1 MSNFELFKEVVLRI
15 EENNILYEKFKN
27 YPQNYR
33 TFVWDDEWVEDTI
46 NMLDFILKK
55 MFPEHWDCLEWFMY
69 DWKPGFSAI
78 MGEDGKEYV
87 INNVEDYLK
96 FKEETWNEI

>member
-1 MSNFELFKEVVLRI
+1 MSDFELFKEVVLRYKQNDLKY
-15 EENNILYEKFKN
+15 EEFQT

-33 TFVWDDEWVEDTI
+33 ICILEDEFVEDT
-46 NMLDFILKK
+46 LKLTDFLLEKL
-55 MFPEHWDCLEWFMY
+55 FPEHWDCLHWFIY
-69 DWKPGFSAI
+69 AWRPGFSAI